1 MKLPTRL
8 IFALCFGLM
17 ATSSQAAEHEVF
29 ITKNGYF
36 PSTLYISEGDTV
48 TFNNISGRSA
58 IVAKNTGSYYY
69 PNWVTL
75 TPWVGNKG
83 KHQMV
88 LNSGT
93 LDKIGSNLPVPILS
107 DGYSSYYAKNGA
119 QLSYASAPLSC
130 PDNRV
135 LC

>member
-1 MKLPTRL
+1 MKLPTRMTL
-8 IFALCFGLM
+8 AICFGLM
-17 ATSSQAAEHEVF
+17 ATSSQAAEHEIF
-29 ITKNGYF
+29 ITKNGHF
-36 PSTLYISEGDTV
+36 PSTLYISVGDTV
-48 TFNNISGRSA
+48 TFNNISGRTA

-69 PNWVTL
+69 PNWVTF

-93 LDKIGSNLPVPILS
+93 LSTIGSSIPAPILS
-107 DGYSSYYAKNGA
+107 DDYSSYYAKNGA
-119 QLSYASAPLSC
+119 NLSYYSAPLSC
-130 PDNRV
+130 PDNRI